1 MCASSRHLRPA
12 STANDRRSRSGKTP
26 NRVLPA
32 PTTATRLISSVYSRA
47 KVTVRLLRYLD
58 LRYGHPTRY
67 NQFRPCDPGKTRFHV
82 FRIGAS
88 SRCTGMLRAV
98 ASEVIDPVSETVQPG
113 LAQELER
120 QNRFVSDHL
129 RRIFVQIYRIVGNV
143 ADAQDL
149 TQETFIK
156 ALQRQDQ
163 LKETDKAAHW
173 LSRNASNTAIDFL
186 RRNGKVNFCE
196 IDSLVEPL
204 TEPTDSPEQAV
215 IRSEHRA
222 YLEEGLMVLTER
234 ERTAL
239 LLRDVEGLPAE
250 EVARQLNCSKATV
263 RSHIANARVKLRK
276 YLDRHPNDRPRRGK
290 V

>member
-1 MCASSRHLRPA
+1 MG
-12 STANDRRSRSGKTP
+12 DRRVPSQ
-26 NRVLPA
+26 LDPA
-32 PTTATRLISSVYSRA
+32 
-47 KVTVRLLRYLD
+47 LLAAQEAQ
-58 LRYGHPTRY
+58 
-67 NQFRPCDPGKTRFHV
+67 NQF
-82 FRIGAS
+82 I
-88 SRCTGMLRAV
+88 
-98 ASEVIDPVSETVQPG
+98 
-113 LAQELER
+113 
-120 QNRFVSDHL
+120 SDNL
-129 RRIFVQIYRIVGNV
+129 RRVFLLIYRIVGNV

-149 TQETFIK
+149 TQEAFIK

-173 LSRNASNTAIDFL
+173 LSRIASNTAIDFL

-222 YLEEGLMVLTER
+222 HLEEGLNVLTER

-250 EVARQLNCSKATV
+250 VVAEQMNCSKATV
-263 RSHIANARVKLRK
+263 RSHIANARIKYRR
-276 YLDRHPNDRPRRGK
+276 YLDRSRRSSGRKRP
-290 V
+290 